1 MSNARAG
8 RFRNAIGRL
17 IAEFLVI
24 VVGVLVALAVDGY
37 ASIRADRARIETHL
51 AQLESEIDEMAQSLE
66 VERDGYDRAVRAAIR
81 VVEGV
86 TNPGSVPEDSLNVI
100 LKRVFV
106 GRRWEPEATVIN
118 TMISSG
124 DIALVSNREL
134 QSEMNRFRE
143 RIQAVAY
150 RRDLAEELFMDGY
163 RAFIERADMLRWASD
178 VFGTTPT
185 DQRWDWENLSG
196 DLRFR
201 NGLYGMA
208 NGVRNH
214 RAALDQLAGHIE
226 NLKSA
231 LEQNRAVR

>member
-1 MSNARAG
+1 MSNTRAG
-8 RFRNAIGRL
+8 RFRTAIGRM

-37 ASIRADRARIETHL
+37 ASTREGRARTETHL
-51 AQLESEIDEMAQSLE
+51 AQLESELDEMAQSLE
-66 VERDGYDRAVRAAIR
+66 VERNKYDRAVQASVTI
-81 VVEGV
+81 VEGV
-86 TNPGSVPEDSLNVI
+86 TNPGSVSEDSLNAI
-100 LKRVFV
+100 LPGVFAV
-106 GRRWEPEATVIN
+106 RSWEPEATVIN
-118 TMISSG
+118 TMVSSG
-124 DIALVSNREL
+124 DIARVSDREL

-163 RAFIERADMLRWASD
+163 RSLTESADMLRWASG

-185 DQRWDWENLSG
+185 GQQWDWEDLAH

-208 NGVRNH
+208 NGVRGH
-214 RAALDQLAGHIE
+214 RIALNQLAQHIE
-226 NLKSA
+226 NLQSA